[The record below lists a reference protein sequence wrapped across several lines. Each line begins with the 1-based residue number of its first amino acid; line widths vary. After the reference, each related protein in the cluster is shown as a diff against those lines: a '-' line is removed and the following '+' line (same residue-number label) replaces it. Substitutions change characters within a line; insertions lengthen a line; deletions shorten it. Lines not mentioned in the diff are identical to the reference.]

1 MKKVIIICTWIAI
14 IALSICICL
23 ICFKSPKSNV
33 TIQYSD
39 TDNNYY
45 NSLSNSDVSLV
56 QIKDKLYYNYLNSD
70 GFNYGTYEITANNLQ
85 RVHWNGLTFNPKN
98 ISLNDVYNQK
108 IYMDNCEN
116 RYWDFE
122 EDTLKEDKN
131 MPVCKNNSDGTA
143 AELRLFCNNS
153 IYFYSDDALY
163 KWVNNQKQL
172 IVTRKQLGLNEDVNI
187 MDTVYLFDRYID
199 YIKTENSD
207 CRFCRYD
214 TKEKKIINQIE
225 FTSISNLSK
234 RAGNAVFSDIDE
246 AYYVDGNE
254 SIYRFDLKKQS
265 YVQTAK
271 TTGQIFANYYNHT
284 LYYSVEYDDNNNG
297 FYSLSYQKQKT
308 PQKLLEHG
316 TSGIYILD
324 DKYLYFTD
332 DRENLFRMT
341 TDGKNVEDVF
351 VR

>member
-1 MKKVIIICTWIAI
+1 MKKVIICTCIATVVFIIC
-14 IALSICICL
+14 LCL

-33 TIQYSD
+33 AIQYSD
-39 TDNNYY
+39 TDNSYY
-45 NSLSNSDVSLV
+45 NSLSNSDVSLI

-70 GFNYGTYEITANNLQ
+70 GINYGTYEITANNLQ
-85 RVHWNGLTFNPKN
+85 RVHWNGLTFHPKN

-108 IYMDNCEN
+108 IYEDNCGN
-116 RYWDFE
+116 YYWDFDE
-122 EDTLKEDKN
+122 NTLKEDKN
-131 MPVCKNNSDGTA
+131 MPVCKYNSDGTA

-172 IVTRKQLGLNEDVNI
+172 IVSRKQLGLSEDVNI
-187 MDTVYLFDRYID
+187 MDTVCLFDRYID
-199 YIKTENSD
+199 YIKTEGSA
-207 CRFCRYD
+207 CFCRYD

-225 FTSISNLSK
+225 FTNISNLSK
-234 RAGNAVFSDIDE
+234 RAGNAVFSGIDE

-254 SIYRFDLKKQS
+254 SVYRFDLKNQS
-265 YVQTAK
+265 WVQIAK
-271 TTGQIFANYYNHT
+271 TNGQIFANYYNHT
-284 LYYSVEYDDNNNG
+284 LYYSVDYDDNNNG
-297 FYSLSYQKQKT
+297 FYSLNYQKQKT
-308 PQKLLEHG
+308 PKKLLEHG

-332 DRENLFRMT
+332 DRENLFRT
-341 TDGKNVEDVF
+341 DTDGKEAEEVF